1 MNNIQYKDSIVVY
14 LDLLGFS
21 NTVKNSKE
29 DSIKNIFDLAFYIK
43 AWNTSNGENKFI
55 EEKDFIYEDFLDDK
69 VVDYKKIQKELQIS
83 FFSDSMVITLPFSV
97 DELEKKLFL
106 IIRALAYVITK
117 IAMQNFF
124 VRGGISIGKM
134 FHKSNIFFGP
144 AFLEAYNLESEI
156 AIYPRVILSDVLKQ
170 KAKNMPY
177 TKEAEDGLVHIDW
190 IYFLEKQEK
199 KSVFEGI
206 SNLPSLKNITEI
218 INQNIYNSKNT
229 KVKAKYIWL
238 RSQIENE
245 KYIYSWIKYW
255 KSRFFCMFTKKW

>member
-1 MNNIQYKDSIVVY
+1 MNDIQYKDSIVVF

-29 DSIKNIFDLAFYIK
+29 DSIKNIFDLVFYIK

-55 EEKDFIYEDFLDDK
+55 EKKDFIYEDFLNDK

-83 FFSDSMVITLPFSV
+83 FFSDSMVITFPYSN
-97 DELEKKLFL
+97 DELQIKLFL
-106 IIRALAYVITK
+106 IIRALSYFISK

-134 FHKSNIFFGP
+134 FHEDNIYFGP
-144 AFLEAYNLESEI
+144 AYLEAHRLESKV
-156 AIYPRVILSDVLKQ
+156 AIYPRVIFSENLKQ
-170 KAKNMPY
+170 KVKEIPY
-177 TKEAEDGLVHIDW
+177 TKESKDGLVHVDW

-199 KSVFEGI
+199 SNIIARF
-206 SNLPSLKNITEI
+206 SNLPSLQNITNI
-218 INQNIYNSKNT
+218 VNQNIMSTKNI
-229 KVKAKYIWL
+229 KVLTKYIWL

-245 KYIYSWIKYW
+245 KHIYSWIKYW
-255 KSRFFCMFTKKW
+255 KSRFFCLFVKKR